1 MRKSPKFYPE
11 LVERAVRLEFEA
23 KNQFPSQWAAI
34 ESIAGKIGC
43 TAQTLWRRVRQG
55 ELQQLADLVL
65 FLCSDSASSI
75 TGAAL
80 PVDGGW
86 TAR

>member
-1 MRKSPKFYPE
+1 MRESSKFSPE

-23 KNQFPSQWAAI
+23 KNQFSSQWAAF

-43 TAQTLWRRVRQG
+43 TAQTLWRWVRLD
-55 ELQQLADLVL
+55 ELQQLAGLVL

>member
-43 TAQTLWRRVRQG
+43 TAQTLWHWVRQAEGDVGVRQG
-55 ELQQLADLVL
+55 PTTGGLGVVEVDAGHGI
-65 FLCSDSASSI
+65 CSFEKFK
-75 TGAAL
+75 
-80 PVDGGW
+80 
-86 TAR
+86 